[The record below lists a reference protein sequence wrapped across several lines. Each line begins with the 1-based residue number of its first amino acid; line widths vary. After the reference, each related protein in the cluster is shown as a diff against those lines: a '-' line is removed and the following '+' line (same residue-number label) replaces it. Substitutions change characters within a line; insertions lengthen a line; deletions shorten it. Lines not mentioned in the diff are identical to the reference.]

1 MWSSDAGE
9 TPSAG
14 DNGKGIIGLS
24 FLIDLLSRS
33 FGMMLVGMAS
43 FSWGIFSNSL
53 QKSFYQ
59 RLIKYGFGIGFPL
72 SAGGLALAYHY
83 NWDWHYMQFIGR
95 APNHIATP
103 FIAFGYIG
111 IVMLCIKNEIALKL
125 QERLKSIGKTA
136 LTGYL
141 VQSFLATYIFYGF
154 GLSLFGKA
162 NRIEQ
167 LAIVILIWAFLML
180 VSPIWLKKFYFGPIE
195 WIWRMLT
202 HLKFIPISR

>member
-1 MWSSDAGE
+1 MSSRKRKKPLKEKKDSITGNYLAG
-9 TPSAG
+9 
-14 DNGKGIIGLS
+14 
-24 FLIDLLSRS
+24 
-33 FGMMLVGMAS
+33 
-43 FSWGIFSNSL
+43 
-53 QKSFYQ
+53 
-59 RLIKYGFGIGFPL
+59 IKKIYGFGIGFPL

-111 IVMLCIKNEIALKL
+111 IVMLCIKNAVALKL

-141 VQSFLATYIFYGF
+141 VQSFLATYVFYGF
-154 GLSLFGKA
+154 GLSLFGQA

-167 LAIVILIWAFLML
+167 LAIVILIWVILML
-180 VSPIWLKKFYFGPIE
+180 VSPIWLKKFYYGPIE

-202 HLKFIPISR
+202 HLKFMPISR